1 MVKNLPNTLKH
12 RLCNLYSNIL
22 VSGVFPQDWKTAIL
36 SPIPKPGK
44 NPNSLEGYRPI
55 SLLPVLSKI
64 LENILARRFWK
75 WIRDKISKYQHAFIP
90 RHGVHTL
97 CHQLEE
103 TLRKNLKARKHSL
116 VMSEDIEKAFD
127 RVIYPYII
135 QELIEWS
142 VPREILLFIKSFLIN
157 RRILV
162 KVDGYISVTLPLDN
176 GIPQGS
182 PLSVVLYTIYAN
194 SIDKALSNTKG
205 IDRYIC

>member
-1 MVKNLPNTLKH
+1 MDKVTYAMVKNLPNTLKH

-22 VSGVFPQDWKTAIL
+22 VSGVVPQDWKTAIL

-64 LENILARRFWK
+64 LEKILARRFWK
-75 WIRDKISKYQHAFIP
+75 WTRDKISKYQHAFIP

-127 RVIYPYII
+127 SVIYPYII
-135 QELIEWS
+135 QSIEWS
-142 VPREILLFIKSFLIN
+142 VPMEINCLLKLFLSTAESKSKSTATF
-157 RRILV
+157 
-162 KVDGYISVTLPLDN
+162 P
-176 GIPQGS
+176 
-182 PLSVVLYTIYAN
+182 
-194 SIDKALSNTKG
+194 
-205 IDRYIC
+205 